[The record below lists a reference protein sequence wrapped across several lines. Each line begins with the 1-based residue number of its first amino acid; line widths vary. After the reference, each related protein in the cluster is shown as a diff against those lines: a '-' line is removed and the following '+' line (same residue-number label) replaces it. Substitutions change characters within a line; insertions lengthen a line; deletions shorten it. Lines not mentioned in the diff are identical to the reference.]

1 MTDVEDKNSIRSD
14 GDSWDIVSSVGYTA
28 LGVSAQRAVESE
40 RPDALIVDPFAKHFV
55 LAAGEP
61 HLIDTI
67 TKRDAPQASPFE
79 YLRGMGMR
87 SRFFDEFFLDAAA
100 SGIRQAVILA
110 AGLDARAHRLSWP
123 AGVTVYELDQPQV
136 LAFKDRVY
144 AEQGAAPTSDRRTVA
159 VDLRDDWPAALKAAG
174 FDSSQPTAW
183 SAEGL
188 LPYLPAAAQELLFE
202 RVAELSAPG
211 SRAAIEGPTGV
222 MGMSQFAKVEQK
234 YRSEKDTF
242 GKIDITELFY
252 DEEKTPAIEWFS
264 ARGWKTQGL
273 DMFALADRYSVQHPE
288 VPEDIRELAG
298 AMHYLTCTLPN

>member
-1 MTDVEDKNSIRSD
+1 MTSTDQGSSTRRD

-40 RPDALIVDPFAKHFV
+40 RPDPLINDPFAKHFV

-61 HLIDTI
+61 HLIETI
-67 TKRDAPQASPFE
+67 TKRDAPGSSPFE

-87 SRFFDEFFLDAAA
+87 SRFFDEYFLDAAA

-123 AGVTVYELDQPQV
+123 AGVTVYELDQPEV
-136 LAFKDRVY
+136 LSFKDRVY
-144 AEQGAAPTSDRRTVA
+144 AEQGSSPTCDRRAVA
-159 VDLRDDWPAALKAAG
+159 VDLRDDWPAALKEAG
-174 FDSSQPTAW
+174 FDPSQPTAW

-188 LPYLPAAAQELLFE
+188 LPYLPAAAQDLLFE

-222 MGMSQFAKVEQK
+222 LGMTQFAKVEQK

-252 DEEKTPAIEWFS
+252 DEEKTPPVVWFS
-264 ARGWKTQGL
+264 EHGWNTQGL
-273 DMFALADRYSVQHPE
+273 DMFALADRYGVQYPE
-288 VPEDIRELAG
+288 IPEDIRELAG
-298 AMHYLTCTLPN
+298 AMHYLTCTLPA

>member
-1 MTDVEDKNSIRSD
+1 
-14 GDSWDIVSSVGYTA
+14 
-28 LGVSAQRAVESE
+28 VESE

-67 TKRDAPQASPFE
+67 TKRDVPRASPFE

-110 AGLDARAHRLSWP
+110 AGLDARAHRLPWP
-123 AGVTVYELDQPQV
+123 AGVTVYELDQPEV

-144 AEQGAAPTSDRRTVA
+144 AEQGAAPTSDRRAVA
-159 VDLRDDWPAALKAAG
+159 VDLRDDWPAALKEAG
-174 FDSSQPTAW
+174 FDPGQPTAW

-188 LPYLPAAAQELLFE
+188 LPYLPAVAQELLFE
-202 RVAELSAPG
+202 RIVELSAPG

-222 MGMSQFAKVEQK
+222 LGVSQFAKVEQK

-252 DEEKTPAIEWFS
+252 DEEKTPPVEWFS
-264 ARGWKTQGL
+264 TRGWNTLGV
-273 DMFALADRYSVQHPE
+273 DMFDLAERYGVQYPE

-298 AMHYLTCTLPN
+298 SMHYLTCTLPA

>member
-1 MTDVEDKNSIRSD
+1 MTSTDEGKWTRSD

-40 RPDALIVDPFAKHFV
+40 RPDALIADPYAKHFV

-61 HLIDTI
+61 HLIETI

-100 SGIRQAVILA
+100 SGIRQVVILA
-110 AGLDARAHRLSWP
+110 AGLDARAHRLPWP
-123 AGVTVYELDQPQV
+123 AGVTVYELDQPEV

-144 AEQGAAPTSDRRTVA
+144 AEQGAEPTSDRRAVA
-159 VDLRDDWPAALKAAG
+159 VDLRDDWPAVLTAAG
-174 FDSSQPTAW
+174 FDPSQPTAW

-188 LPYLPAAAQELLFE
+188 LPYLPAAAQDLLFE
-202 RVAELSAPG
+202 RVVELSAPG
-211 SRAAIEGPTGV
+211 SRAAIEGPTGTL
-222 MGMSQFAKVEQK
+222 GMSQFAKVEQK

-252 DEEKTPAIEWFS
+252 DEDKTPPVEWFS
-264 ARGWKTQGL
+264 ARGWNTQGL
-273 DMFALADRYSVQHPE
+273 DMFELADRYGVQYPD
-288 VPEDIRELAG
+288 VPDDIRELAG
-298 AMHYLTCTLPN
+298 AMHYLTCTLPA

>member
-1 MTDVEDKNSIRSD
+1 MTDVEDKNWSRSE

-67 TKRDAPQASPFE
+67 TKRDVPRASPFE

-110 AGLDARAHRLSWP
+110 AGLDARAHRLPWP
-123 AGVTVYELDQPQV
+123 AGVTVYEV

-144 AEQGAAPTSDRRTVA
+144 AEQGAAPTSDRRAVA
-159 VDLRDDWPAALKAAG
+159 VDLRDDWPAALKEAG
-174 FDSSQPTAW
+174 FDPSQPTAW

-188 LPYLPAAAQELLFE
+188 LPYLPAVAQELLFE
-202 RVAELSAPG
+202 RIVELSAPG

-222 MGMSQFAKVEQK
+222 LGVSQFAKVEQK

-252 DEEKTPAIEWFS
+252 DEEKTPPVEWFS
-264 ARGWKTQGL
+264 TRGWNTLGV
-273 DMFALADRYSVQHPE
+273 DMFDLAERYGVQYPE

-298 AMHYLTCTLPN
+298 SMHYLTCTLPA

>member
-1 MTDVEDKNSIRSD
+1 MTSTDRESWTRSD

-28 LGVSAQRAVESE
+28 LGVSAQRALESE

-67 TKRDAPQASPFE
+67 TKRNAPQASPFE

-123 AGVTVYELDQPQV
+123 AGVTVYELDQPEV

-144 AEQGAAPTSDRRTVA
+144 AEQGAEPTSDRRAVA
-159 VDLRDDWPAALKAAG
+159 VDLRDDWPAALIEAG
-174 FDSSQPTAW
+174 FDPSLPTAW

-202 RVAELSAPG
+202 RLVELSAPG
-211 SRAAIEGPTGV
+211 SRAAIEGPTGAL
-222 MGMSQFAKVEQK
+222 GMTQFAKVEQK
-234 YRSEKDTF
+234 YRSERDTF

-252 DEEKTPAIEWFS
+252 DEEKTPPSEWFS
-264 ARGWKTQGL
+264 AHGWNTQGL
-273 DMFALADRYSVQHPE
+273 DMFELAERYGVQHPE
-288 VPEDIRELAG
+288 VPDDIRELAG
-298 AMHYLTCTLPN
+298 AMHYLTCTLPA

>member
-40 RPDALIVDPFAKHFV
+40 RPDALIIDPFAKHFV

-61 HLIDTI
+61 HLIETI

-87 SRFFDEFFLDAAA
+87 SRFFDEYFLAAAA

-110 AGLDARAHRLSWP
+110 AGLDSRAHRLPWP
-123 AGVTVYELDQPQV
+123 AGITVYELDQPEV
-136 LAFKDRVY
+136 LSFKDRVY
-144 AEQGAAPTSDRRTVA
+144 SEQGASPTCDRRAVA
-159 VDLRDDWPAALKAAG
+159 VDLRNDWPAALKEAG
-174 FDSSQPTAW
+174 FDPSLPTAW

-202 RVAELSAPG
+202 RMVELSAPG
-211 SRAAIEGPTGV
+211 SRAAIEGPTGSL
-222 MGMSQFAKVEQK
+222 GMAQFAKVMQK

-252 DEEKTPAIEWFS
+252 DEEKTPPVEWFS
-264 ARGWKTQGL
+264 VRGWNTQGL
-273 DMFALADRYSVQHPE
+273 DMFQLAERYGVQYPE

-298 AMHYLTCTLPN
+298 AMHYLTCTLSD

>member
-40 RPDALIVDPFAKHFV
+40 RSDALIVDPFAKHFV

-67 TKRDAPQASPFE
+67 SRRDAPQASPFE

-110 AGLDARAHRLSWP
+110 AGLDARAHRLPWP
-123 AGVTVYELDQPQV
+123 AGVTVYELDQPEV
-136 LAFKDRVY
+136 LSFKDRVY

-159 VDLRDDWPAALKAAG
+159 VDLRDDWPAALQAAG
-174 FDSSQPTAW
+174 FDSGQPTAW

-188 LPYLPAAAQELLFE
+188 LPYLPAVAQELLFE
-202 RVAELSAPG
+202 RVVELSAPG

-222 MGMSQFAKVEQK
+222 LGMSQFAKVEQK

-252 DEEKTPAIEWFS
+252 DEEKTPPIEWFS
-264 ARGWKTQGL
+264 TRGWNTHGL
-273 DMFALADRYSVQHPE
+273 DMFALADRYGVQYPE
-288 VPEDIRELAG
+288 VPEDIKELAG
-298 AMHYLTCTLPN
+298 AMHYLTCTLPS

>member
-1 MTDVEDKNSIRSD
+1 MTDVEDENWSRSE

-67 TKRDAPQASPFE
+67 TKRDVPRASPFE

-87 SRFFDEFFLDAAA
+87 SRFFDEFFLEAAA

-110 AGLDARAHRLSWP
+110 AGLDARAHRLPWP
-123 AGVTVYELDQPQV
+123 AGVAVYELDQPEV

-144 AEQGAAPTSDRRTVA
+144 AEQGAAPTSDRRAVA
-159 VDLRDDWPAALKAAG
+159 VDLRDDWPGALKEAG
-174 FDSSQPTAW
+174 FDPSRPTAW

-188 LPYLPAAAQELLFE
+188 LPYLPAVAQELLFE
-202 RVAELSAPG
+202 RVVELSAPG

-222 MGMSQFAKVEQK
+222 LGVSQFAKVEQK

-252 DEEKTPAIEWFS
+252 DEEKTPPVEWFS
-264 ARGWKTQGL
+264 VRGWDTLGL
-273 DMFALADRYSVQHPE
+273 DMFDLAERYGVQYPE
-288 VPEDIRELAG
+288 IPEDIRELAG
-298 AMHYLTCTLPN
+298 SMHYLTCTLPA

>member
-1 MTDVEDKNSIRSD
+1 MTSTDQASWTRSE

-40 RPDALIVDPFAKHFV
+40 RSDALIDDPFAKHFV

-61 HLIDTI
+61 HLIETI

-87 SRFFDEFFLDAAA
+87 TRFFDEFFLEAAA

-110 AGLDARAHRLSWP
+110 AGLDARAHRLAWP

-136 LAFKDRVY
+136 LAFKDGVY
-144 AEQGAAPTSDRRTVA
+144 AQQGAEPTCDRRTVA
-159 VDLRDDWPAALKAAG
+159 VDLRDDWPAALKEAG
-174 FDSSQPTAW
+174 FDAGQPTAW

-202 RVAELSAPG
+202 RMVELSAPG
-211 SRAAIEGPTGV
+211 SRAAIEGPTGTL
-222 MGMSQFAKVEQK
+222 GMSQFAKVEQK

-252 DEEKTPAIEWFS
+252 DEEKTPPIEWFS
-264 ARGWKTQGL
+264 VRGWSTQGL
-273 DMFALADRYSVQHPE
+273 DMFDLAERYGVQHPE

-298 AMHYLTCTLPN
+298 AMHYLTCTLPA